1 MATTTTSTVEGKT
14 TNATSCATSPICGE
28 SNNGNTDVYV
38 HVDPSRFR
46 AVVQKLTGAPRNLTP
61 TLPISSVPS
70 AKRPKLQERR
80 RGMPPARLD
89 IPFATHLQMISQIQK
104 PTGDL
109 ALSPVSTI
117 DYAFFFASNS
127 PLSSSFSPTFTKIAG
142 PTVVLTKEEEEREEK
157 AIAEKGF
164 YLHQSPRGGE
174 YEAKPKLLPLFPVNS
189 SKAMLFS
196 SSRS

>member
-1 MATTTTSTVEGKT
+1 MATTSTVEGKKTNT
-14 TNATSCATSPICGE
+14 TNCATSPICGE
-28 SNNGNTDVYV
+28 SNNGNTVYV

-46 AVVQKLTGAPRNLTP
+46 AVVQKLTGAPTNLTP
-61 TLPISSVPS
+61 TLPISSLPS

-127 PLSSSFSPTFTKIAG
+127 PLSSSYSPTSSTKIAG
-142 PTVVLTKEEEEREEK
+142 PIVVLTKEEEDREEK

-164 YLHQSPRGGE
+164 YLHHSPRGGE
-174 YEAKPKLLPLFPVNS
+174 YEAKPKLLPLFPVIS
-189 SKAMLFS
+189 SEAMRFS
-196 SSRS
+196 SSIRS